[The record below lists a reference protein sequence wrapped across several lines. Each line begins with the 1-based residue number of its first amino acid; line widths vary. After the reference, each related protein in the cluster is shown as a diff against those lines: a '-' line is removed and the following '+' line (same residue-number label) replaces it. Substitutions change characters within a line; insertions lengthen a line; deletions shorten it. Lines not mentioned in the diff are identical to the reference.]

1 MISIRITKLEYPWK
15 KSVFKKKGKEG
26 KGEKDKA

>member
-15 KSVFKKKGKEG
+15 KSVLKKKEG